1 MSPSRIT
8 KMLARRVMVSWREQP
23 TRFDIEALQANVR
36 RVGLVIRVRW
46 ALVAALGGFSLLG
59 GWVYALEIPLV
70 DLWVNMR
77 TPALAMVFVLM
88 YNTYYWL
95 TYKRLGNIALLNHA
109 QLMFDAVVVTV
120 LVYFSGGVNSWFW
133 AMYSLFILEA
143 AFILPKRW
151 HTWAIAGF
159 CAGLLGSVLL
169 GEYMQWIPHVTV
181 PFWGND
187 LHLNRTYVAV
197 RYMWQ
202 ITVLAGTATVAT
214 LMTASIRNRESELA
228 AASIVDDKTGL
239 YDRHYFLRALNSELL
254 RAGRAQRQVHIM
266 LIDIDHFADFNR
278 LVGIER
284 GDAMLQSVAEA
295 LERSIKVGQ
304 DGTPCEAN
312 IASRYG
318 GEEFAVVLT
327 DTGQGT
333 PGAEDALAF
342 AESIRR
348 AVEAIRVNDVGVTV
362 SIGVASF
369 PQDGATTQE
378 LLDAAD
384 GALHV
389 AGADGGNCSRLAADS
404 G

>member
-8 KMLARRVMVSWREQP
+8 KMLARRVMISWREQP

-46 ALVAALGGFSLLG
+46 ALVGSLAGFSLLG
-59 GWVYALEIPLV
+59 GWAYALEIPLA
-70 DLWVNMR
+70 DLWINMR
-77 TPALAMVFVLM
+77 MPALAMVFVLV

-95 TYKRLGNIALLNHA
+95 TYRHLGNIALLNHA

-120 LVYFSGGVNSWFW
+120 LVYFSGGVYSWFW

-151 HTWAIAGF
+151 HTWLIAGF
-159 CAGLLGSVLL
+159 CGGLLGVLLL
-169 GEYMQWIPHVTV
+169 GEYLQVIPHVTV
-181 PFWGND
+181 PFWGSN
-187 LHLNRTYVAV
+187 LQLNRTYVAV

-214 LMTASIRNRESELA
+214 LMTASIRNREAELA
-228 AASIVDDKTGL
+228 AASILDDKTGL
-239 YDRHYFLRALNSELL
+239 YDRHYFLRALSSELL
-254 RAGRAQRQVHIM
+254 RAARASRPVHVM

-284 GDAMLQSVAEA
+284 GDAMLRLVADA
-295 LERSIKVGQ
+295 LSESIRVGQ
-304 DGTPCEAN
+304 DGSPCETN

-318 GEEFAVVLT
+318 GEEFAVVLA
-327 DTGQGT
+327 DSGQGT

-342 AESIRR
+342 AENVRR
-348 AVEAIRVNDVGVTV
+348 AVEGLRVNDAGVTV

-369 PQDGATTQE
+369 PGDGSTTQE

-384 GALHV
+384 GALHSS
-389 AGADGGNCSRLAADS
+389 AAAGGNCSRLAADLD
-404 G
+404 